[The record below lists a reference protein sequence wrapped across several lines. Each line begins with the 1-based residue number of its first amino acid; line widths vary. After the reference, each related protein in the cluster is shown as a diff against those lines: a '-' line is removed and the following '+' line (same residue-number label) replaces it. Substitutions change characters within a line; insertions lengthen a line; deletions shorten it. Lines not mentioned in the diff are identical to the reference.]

1 MIATAACPAAPYPA
15 TPYPAAP
22 RLWCIGGTDPSGM
35 AGLAADQATA
45 QDLASALMLTAPVCL
60 VASCL
65 TAQNQTQVL
74 QVQPVGTAFLL
85 SQLDSLDAQLPEV
98 IKIGLLPDQ
107 ATLEA
112 LAARLSV
119 YKQQKPQLW
128 LIWDPVLAASN
139 GASLSSITDPR
150 PLLALVDV
158 LTPNRMELL
167 ALAAMVAADQASEK
181 GLLTADKISI
191 RRETANDGAS
201 TTEPANNTV
210 NNTVNSA
217 PANGALTNDDL
228 MQSAVA
234 QLLGAGVSAIWCKD
248 GHGTAPEELCEQLYL
263 RSVKAIKQLPHRFDF
278 PTDNAALDDAALD
291 DRAADHVAI
300 LAWHDATRKGLASSH
315 TEPCSLAQNTHGTV
329 PSLVPVLVPE
339 LAPVLTLRQ
348 PRQAAVLRGTGCSFA
363 TALSC
368 FLLAPRLLP
377 DALLLAS
384 AYLQQAFRAASQS
397 FGEQSEPALADVS
410 AQFQSVQFQ
419 PAPPQTTPSIYL
431 GSPSNAFA
439 QRLPRLGMPQLTNCQ
454 FEVQCDRVLIELGF
468 PANVTGFLSG
478 NELRPDKAPQ
488 PDPAPWSYS
497 APHPNREHR
506 PNREPQSNS
515 APAPG
520 LPPLTGLRNTAS
532 FAPLTRPIGIYPIAG
547 SLAQLEQLAM
557 AGVSTLQLR
566 LKQPASAHEL
576 RLQLQA
582 AIALGQRLQLQL
594 FINDYWQLALE
605 LGAYGV
611 HLGQADVAQADLRL
625 IAGSGLR
632 LGVSTH
638 GELELYQALQL
649 RPSYVALGHVF
660 DTPTK
665 HMPSIAQGLQ
675 RITQQAQ
682 WCQAAQIPTVA
693 IGGLD
698 ARHIPAI
705 KAAGVSGMA
714 VVRAVADQPTKA
726 CQHLQQLWEEA

>member
-15 TPYPAAP
+15 APYPAAP

-74 QVQPVGTAFLL
+74 EVQPVGAAFLL

-139 GASLSSITDPR
+139 GAALSSITDPR

-167 ALAAMVAADQASEK
+167 ALAAMVAAFQASEK

-191 RRETANDGAS
+191 MRETGNDGAS
-201 TTEPANNTV
+201 TAEPANNTV
-210 NNTVNSA
+210 NHTVNNTANSA
-217 PANGALTNDDL
+217 HANGALTNDDL
-228 MQSAVA
+228 AHSAVA
-234 QLLGAGVSAIWCKD
+234 RLLGAGVSAIWCKD
-248 GHGTAPEELCEQLYL
+248 GHGTAPDELCEQLYL

-278 PTDNAALDDAALD
+278 PTDFRALDDAALD

-384 AYLQQAFRAASQS
+384 AYLQQAFGAASQS
-397 FGEQSEPALADVS
+397 FGEQREPALADVS
-410 AQFQSVQFQ
+410 AKYQSVQFQ
-419 PAPPQTTPSIYL
+419 SVKSPPAPPQTTPSNYIDTA
-431 GSPSNAFA
+431 SNAFA

-454 FEVQCDRVLIELGF
+454 FEVQCDRALIELGL
-468 PANVTGFLSG
+468 PANVTGFLLG
-478 NELRPDKAPQ
+478 TKLRPAPAPQ
-488 PDPAPWSYS
+488 PSIEQRHDSS
-497 APHPNREHR
+497 A
-506 PNREPQSNS
+506 
-515 APAPG
+515 APG
-520 LPPLTGLRNTAS
+520 LPQLTGLRNTAS

-566 LKQPASAHEL
+566 LKQPASEQQL

-611 HLGQADVAQADLRL
+611 HLGQADLAQADLRL

-682 WCQAAQIPTVA
+682 WCQTAQIPTVA

-698 ARHIPAI
+698 ALHIPAV
-705 KAAGVSGMA
+705 KAAGCSGMA
-714 VVRAVADQPTKA
+714 VVRAVADQPTNA

>member
-1 MIATAACPAAPYPA
+1 MTECQAAVRSDSEKRSELAQRRGSEKRSELKLPSDPAKASHDKQASLAAPYGRTVQQAMAPA
-15 TPYPAAP
+15 DAWPASVKTTP

-45 QDLASALMLTAPVCL
+45 QDLASALALSEPVGL

-74 QVQPVGTAFLL
+74 QVQPVSAAFLL
-85 SQLDSLDAQLPEV
+85 SQLDSLDARLPDV

-112 LAARLSV
+112 LATRLGS

-139 GASLSSITDPR
+139 GAVLSSITDPR

-158 LTPNRMELL
+158 LTPNCMELQ
-167 ALAAMVAADQASEK
+167 ALAAMVTRYQASEED
-181 GLLTADKISI
+181 LLTTDAPSI
-191 RRETANDGAS
+191 EQHAAS
-201 TTEPANNTV
+201 DALSSDDTTNESLPH
-210 NNTVNSA
+210 
-217 PANGALTNDDL
+217 
-228 MQSAVA
+228 SAVA
-234 QLLGAGVSAIWCKD
+234 QLLAAGVSAIWCKD
-248 GHGTAPEELCEQLYL
+248 GHGKAPDVVCERLYL
-263 RSVKAIKQLPHRFDF
+263 RSAKDIKQLPHRFDS
-278 PTDNAALDDAALD
+278 PTDNAAIYDG
-291 DRAADHVAI
+291 AADHVTTR
-300 LAWHDATRKGLASSH
+300 AWTDATLTVLASCQTAPGYS
-315 TEPCSLAQNTHGTV
+315 AQNAHGI
-329 PSLVPVLVPE
+329 
-339 LAPVLTLRQ
+339 APVLTLRQ

-363 TALSC
+363 TALGC

-397 FGEQSEPALADVS
+397 IEPEITTSAVALADASVAASLANTAARATHS
-410 AQFQSVQFQ
+410 A
-419 PAPPQTTPSIYL
+419 APSPTPPI
-431 GSPSNAFA
+431 A
-439 QRLPRLGMPQLTNCQ
+439 QRLPRLGMAQLTNCH
-454 FEVQCDRVLIELGF
+454 FEVQCDRALIELGL
-468 PANVTGFLSG
+468 PANVTAHSW
-478 NELRPDKAPQ
+478 ELEGLPQ
-488 PDPAPWSYS
+488 PTDA
-497 APHPNREHR
+497 NR
-506 PNREPQSNS
+506 
-515 APAPG
+515 A
-520 LPPLTGLRNTAS
+520 LR

-582 AIALGQRLQLQL
+582 AIALGNTKQLQL
-594 FINDYWQLALE
+594 FINDHWQLALE
-605 LGAYGV
+605 LGAFGV
-611 HLGQADVAQADLRL
+611 HLGQADLAAADLRH
-625 IAGSGLR
+625 IAAAGLR

-665 HMPSIAQGLQ
+665 QMPSIAQGLE

-682 WCQAAQIPTVA
+682 WCQAAQLATVA

-698 ARHIPAI
+698 ARHIEAV

-714 VVRAVADQPTKA
+714 VVRAMADQPTKA
-726 CQHLQQLWEEA
+726 CQHLQRLWEEA

>member
-1 MIATAACPAAPYPA
+1 MLARDAFSH
-15 TPYPAAP
+15 AP
-22 RLWCIGGTDPSGM
+22 RLWCIGGSDPSGM

-45 QDLASALMLTAPVCL
+45 QDLASALALSEPVGL

-74 QVQPVGTAFLL
+74 EVQPVGAAFLL
-85 SQLDSLDAQLPEV
+85 SQLDSLEAQLPEV

-139 GASLSSITDPR
+139 GAALASITDPR

-167 ALAAMVAADQASEK
+167 ALAAMVAAFQASEK
-181 GLLTADKISI
+181 GLLTADELTLTQATAQHALLADES
-191 RRETANDGAS
+191 AND
-201 TTEPANNTV
+201 V
-210 NNTVNSA
+210 L
-217 PANGALTNDDL
+217 ALAHESLPN
-228 MQSAVA
+228 SAVA
-234 QLLGAGVSAIWCKD
+234 RLLAAGVSAIWCKD
-248 GHGTAPEELCEQLYL
+248 GHGTAPDELCEQLYL
-263 RSVKAIKQLPHRFDF
+263 RSAKAIKQLPHRFDF
-278 PTDNAALDDAALD
+278 PTDNATLDDVALAL
-291 DRAADHVAI
+291 RAADHVAM
-300 LAWHDATRKGLASSH
+300 LAWNDATRKGLASSH
-315 TEPCSLAQNTHGTV
+315 IEPCSLAQNTHGK
-329 PSLVPVLVPE
+329 VPVVAPE

-348 PRQAAVLRGTGCSFA
+348 PRQTARLRGTGCSFA

-368 FLLAPRLLP
+368 FLVAPRLLP

-384 AYLQQAFRAASQS
+384 AYLQQAFRAASQR

-410 AQFQSVQFQ
+410 AQYQSVQFQ
-419 PAPPQTTPSIYL
+419 QGPPQTTPSNYIDTA
-431 GSPSNAFA
+431 SHAFA
-439 QRLPRLGMPQLTNCQ
+439 QRLPRLGMPQLTTCQ
-454 FEVQCDRVLIELGF
+454 FEVQCERALIELGF

-478 NELRPDKAPQ
+478 NMLRPAPSSQ
-488 PDPAPWSYS
+488 PDPAPQPNKAPWPDREQQSDSS
-497 APHPNREHR
+497 A
-506 PNREPQSNS
+506 
-515 APAPG
+515 APG
-520 LPPLTGLRNTAS
+520 LPPFADLHKTAS
-532 FAPLTRPIGIYPIAG
+532 FAPLSRPIGIYPIA
-547 SLAQLEQLAM
+547 SNLQQLEQLAL
-557 AGVSTLQLR
+557 ASVSTLQLR
-566 LKQPASAHEL
+566 LKQPASTHEL

-582 AIALGQRLQLQL
+582 AIFLGKRLQLQL
-594 FINDYWQLALE
+594 FINDHWQLALE

-611 HLGQADVAQADLRL
+611 HLGQADLAQADLHL

-698 ARHIPAI
+698 ARHIPAV
-705 KAAGVSGMA
+705 KAAGCSGMA
-714 VVRAVADQPTKA
+714 VVRAVADQPTNA

>member
-1 MIATAACPAAPYPA
+1 MIATAAFSP
-15 TPYPAAP
+15 AP

-45 QDLASALMLTAPVCL
+45 QDLACALALSEPVCL

-74 QVQPVGTAFLL
+74 EVQPVGAPFLL
-85 SQLDSLDAQLPEV
+85 SQLDSIDAQLPEV

-119 YKQQKPQLW
+119 YKRQKPQLW

-139 GASLSSITDPR
+139 GAVLSSITDPR

-158 LTPNRMELL
+158 LTPNCIELQ
-167 ALAAMVAADQASEK
+167 ALAAMVTRYQASEED
-181 GLLTADKISI
+181 LLTTDAPSI
-191 RRETANDGAS
+191 EQHAAS
-201 TTEPANNTV
+201 DAPSSDDTTNQSLPH
-210 NNTVNSA
+210 
-217 PANGALTNDDL
+217 
-228 MQSAVA
+228 SAVA
-234 QLLGAGVSAIWCKD
+234 RLLAAGVSAIWCKD
-248 GHGTAPEELCEQLYL
+248 GHGKAPGVLCEQLYL
-263 RSVKAIKQLPHRFDF
+263 RSAKGIKQLPHRFD
-278 PTDNAALDDAALD
+278 PTTDNAAIYDGAAE
-291 DRAADHVAI
+291 HVTTQ
-300 LAWHDATRKGLASSH
+300 AWTDATLTVLASSQ
-315 TEPCSLAQNTHGTV
+315 TASGYFAQNAHGTV
-329 PSLVPVLVPE
+329 PVPAPVP
-339 LAPVLTLRQ
+339 APVLTLRQ
-348 PRQAAVLRGTGCSFA
+348 PRQAARLRGTGCSFA
-363 TALSC
+363 TALGC

-397 FGEQSEPALADVS
+397 TGPEITASAATLANASAAASLANTAAGSTQSAATSPT
-410 AQFQSVQFQ
+410 
-419 PAPPQTTPSIYL
+419 PPM
-431 GSPSNAFA
+431 AK
-439 QRLPRLGMPQLTNCQ
+439 RLPRLGMAKLTNCN
-454 FEVQCDRVLIELGF
+454 FEVQCDRALIELGL
-468 PANVTGFLSG
+468 PANVTANVTANGW
-478 NELRPDKAPQ
+478 ELEGLPQ
-488 PDPAPWSYS
+488 PTDA
-497 APHPNREHR
+497 NR
-506 PNREPQSNS
+506 
-515 APAPG
+515 A
-520 LPPLTGLRNTAS
+520 LR

-576 RLQLQA
+576 RLQLQE
-582 AIALGQRLQLQL
+582 AIALGNTKQLQL
-594 FINDYWQLALE
+594 FINDHWQLALE

-611 HLGQADVAQADLRL
+611 HLGQADLAAADLRH
-625 IAGSGLR
+625 IAAAGLR

-665 HMPSIAQGLQ
+665 QMPSIAQGLE

-682 WCQAAQIPTVA
+682 WCQAAQLATVA

-698 ARHIPAI
+698 ARHIRAV

-714 VVRAVADQPTKA
+714 VVRAVADHPTKA
-726 CQHLQQLWEEA
+726 CQHLQRLWEEA

>member
-1 MIATAACPAAPYPA
+1 MLATAACPAAPYPP
-15 TPYPAAP
+15 TP

-45 QDLASALMLTAPVCL
+45 QDLASAVMLTAPVCL

-74 QVQPVGTAFLL
+74 EVQPVGAAFLL

-139 GASLSSITDPR
+139 GAALASITDPR

-167 ALAAMVAADQASEK
+167 ALAAMVAADQASEQ
-181 GLLTADKISI
+181 GLLPPDKISI
-191 RRETANDGAS
+191 RRETGNDGAS
-201 TTEPANNTV
+201 TAEPANNTV

-217 PANGALTNDDL
+217 PANDALTDDDL
-228 MQSAVA
+228 MHSAVA

-248 GHGTAPEELCEQLYL
+248 GHGTAPDELCEQLYL
-263 RSVKAIKQLPHRFDF
+263 RSAKAIKQLPHRLDF
-278 PTDNAALDDAALD
+278 RTENATLDVPALAV
-291 DRAADHVAI
+291 RSTDHVAT
-300 LAWHDATRKGLASSH
+300 LAWTDATRKGLASSH
-315 TEPCSLAQNTHGTV
+315 TEPCSLAQNTHGKV
-329 PSLVPVLVPE
+329 PIVAPV

-397 FGEQSEPALADVS
+397 FGDQREPALDGVS
-410 AQFQSVQFQ
+410 AQFQPVQSQ
-419 PAPPQTTPSIYL
+419 PVPPQPTTSLYLDTPSH
-431 GSPSNAFA
+431 AFA
-439 QRLPRLGMPQLTNCQ
+439 QRLPRLGMPQLTDCH
-454 FEVQCDRVLIELGF
+454 FEVQCDRALIELGL
-468 PANVTGFLSG
+468 PANVKAHRW
-478 NELRPDKAPQ
+478 ELEGLPQ
-488 PDPAPWSYS
+488 PTDAKR
-497 APHPNREHR
+497 A
-506 PNREPQSNS
+506 
-515 APAPG
+515 
-520 LPPLTGLRNTAS
+520 LS
-532 FAPLTRPIGIYPIAG
+532 FAPLSRPIGIYPIA
-547 SLAQLEQLAM
+547 SNLQQLEQLAM

-566 LKQPASAHEL
+566 LKQPASVHEL
-576 RLQLQA
+576 RLQLHA
-582 AIALGQRLQLQL
+582 AIALGKRLQLQL
-594 FINDYWQLALE
+594 FINDHWQLALE

-611 HLGQADVAQADLRL
+611 HLGQADVVQADLRL

-698 ARHIPAI
+698 ARHIPAV
-705 KAAGVSGMA
+705 KAAGCSGMA

>member
-1 MIATAACPAAPYPA
+1 MLATDAFSH
-15 TPYPAAP
+15 AP
-22 RLWCIGGTDPSGM
+22 RLWCIGGSDPSGM

-45 QDLASALMLTAPVCL
+45 QDLASALALSEPVGL

-74 QVQPVGTAFLL
+74 EVKPVGAAFLL
-85 SQLDSLDAQLPEV
+85 SQLDSIDSRLPDV

-112 LAARLSV
+112 LATRLGS
-119 YKQQKPQLW
+119 YKQQKPHMW

-139 GASLSSITDPR
+139 GAVLSSITDPR

-167 ALAAMVAADQASEK
+167 ALSTMVAAFQASEK
-181 GLLTADKISI
+181 GFLTADELPLTQATAQHALQADES
-191 RRETANDGAS
+191 AND
-201 TTEPANNTV
+201 V
-210 NNTVNSA
+210 L
-217 PANGALTNDDL
+217 ALAHESL
-228 MQSAVA
+228 PRSAVTR
-234 QLLGAGVSAIWCKD
+234 LLAAGVSAIWCKD
-248 GHGTAPEELCEQLYL
+248 GHGTAPDELCEQLYL
-263 RSVKAIKQLPHRFDF
+263 RSEKGIKQLPHRFDF
-278 PTDNAALDDAALD
+278 PTDNATLDDVALAV
-291 DRAADHVAI
+291 RAADHGAT
-300 LAWHDATRKGLASSH
+300 LAWTDTIRKGLAFSH
-315 TEPCSLAQNTHGTV
+315 TEPCSLAQNTHGK
-329 PSLVPVLVPE
+329 VLVVAPV

-348 PRQAAVLRGTGCSFA
+348 PRQTARLRGTGCSFA

-397 FGEQSEPALADVS
+397 CGEQREPTLADVS

-419 PAPPQTTPSIYL
+419 PVQSQPVPPQTTASHYLDTPSH
-431 GSPSNAFA
+431 AFA
-439 QRLPRLGMPQLTNCQ
+439 QRLPRLGMPQLTDCH
-454 FEVQCDRVLIELGF
+454 FEVQCDRALIELGL

-478 NELRPDKAPQ
+478 NML
-488 PDPAPWSYS
+488 WSDSS
-497 APHPNREHR
+497 A
-506 PNREPQSNS
+506 
-515 APAPG
+515 APG
-520 LPPLTGLRNTAS
+520 LPHLANPHNTAS
-532 FAPLTRPIGIYPIAG
+532 FAPLSRPIGIYPIA
-547 SLAQLEQLAM
+547 SNLQQLEQLAM

-566 LKQPASAHEL
+566 LKQPASTHEL

-594 FINDYWQLALE
+594 FINDHWQLALE

-611 HLGQADVAQADLRL
+611 HLGQADVARADLHL

-682 WCQAAQIPTVA
+682 WCLAAQIPTVA

-698 ARHIPAI
+698 ARHIPAV
-705 KAAGVSGMA
+705 KAAGCSGMA
-714 VVRAVADQPTKA
+714 VVRAVADHPTKA